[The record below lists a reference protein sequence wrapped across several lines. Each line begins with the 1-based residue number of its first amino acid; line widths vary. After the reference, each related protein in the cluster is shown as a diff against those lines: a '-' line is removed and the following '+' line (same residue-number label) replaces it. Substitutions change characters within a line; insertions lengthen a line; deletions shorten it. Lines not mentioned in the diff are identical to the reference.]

1 MLRSNG
7 VNRRAKLEESKLK
20 QPSCSTPFPMAEPQ
34 ALYFDVI
41 GETFLT
47 EPEVSDVSFQNQ
59 DHERAKSRASVD
71 KA

>member
-1 MLRSNG
+1 
-7 VNRRAKLEESKLK
+7 
-20 QPSCSTPFPMAEPQ
+20 MAEPQ

-71 KA
+71 KACTALKISPTKTPKTLLNREKGNMELQK

>member
-1 MLRSNG
+1 
-7 VNRRAKLEESKLK
+7 
-20 QPSCSTPFPMAEPQ
+20 MAEPQ

-71 KA
+71 KACTALKISPTKTQKNGLNREKDNMELPK